1 MNATGKEKASGY
13 EVTVYI
19 AFDEDDDND
28 NNIDLRDL
36 FGVDPSS
43 KTGFSISVSD
53 KSFDPAGNH
62 RGSL

>member
-28 NNIDLRDL
+28 HKIDLRDL

-53 KSFDPAGNH
+53 
-62 RGSL
+62 